1 MEAKDADKQVES
13 PCTSK
18 NSLCVGASYNA
29 PRLYQEQP
37 SFVHSALQLGS
48 DSCMGDSRS
57 SCAEE
62 VDSLPALFGA
72 TKPSEQTLVLC
83 ESVADDCLKFRA
95 ACPECAYNPAK
106 LIEAVDAPVSETSP
120 ADACDP
126 LRGFP
131 RGQVCLVQR
140 GTCSFLLKA
149 TFSLLNDG
157 HLLNFFYFLC
167 SMVLN
172 HHVSSHLFKVFLP
185 YLLTRTLLKDDANS
199 LILIQ
204 PCGFW
209 IFFPMTEW
217 HQMLQSYYLRNSN

>member
-106 LIEAVDAPVSETSP
+106 LLVAVDAPVSETSP
-120 ADACDP
+120 ADACTR
-126 LRGFP
+126 LTGFP

-149 TFSLLNDG
+149 TFSLRNDG
-157 HLLNFFYFLC
+157 HLLNFFIFC
-167 SMVLN
+167 AARAKPPC
-172 HHVSSHLFKVFLP
+172 FKSFV
-185 YLLTRTLLKDDANS
+185 
-199 LILIQ
+199 
-204 PCGFW
+204 
-209 IFFPMTEW
+209 
-217 HQMLQSYYLRNSN
+217 